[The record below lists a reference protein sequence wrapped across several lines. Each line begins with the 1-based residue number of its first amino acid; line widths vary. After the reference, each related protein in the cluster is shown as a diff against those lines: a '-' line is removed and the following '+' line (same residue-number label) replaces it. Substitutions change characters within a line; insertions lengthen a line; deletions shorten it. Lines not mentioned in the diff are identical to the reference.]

1 MALCRFSLGVC
12 IHRFLSCLIFKKS
25 NIMSHVHVSNTGRI
39 WKVFGILSAV
49 TIIEVFL
56 GILKPE
62 FLHMNNFLGM
72 NLLNWIF
79 YALTI
84 YKAYYIVWAFMHM
97 EGEKSSL
104 RSAVVYPLI
113 FLILY
118 ILFIL
123 LTEGDYIY
131 EVFKNSTIKWNF

>member
-1 MALCRFSLGVC
+1 M
-12 IHRFLSCLIFKKS
+12 S
-25 NIMSHVHVSNTGRI
+25 NVHVSNTSKI

-49 TIIEVFL
+49 TVVEVIL
-56 GILKPE
+56 GIIKPD
-62 FLHMNNFLGM
+62 FLFMNNFLGM

-84 YKAYYIVWAFMHM
+84 YKAYYIVFAFMHM
-97 EGEKSSL
+97 DGEKKSL
-104 RSAVVYPLI
+104 RSAVVFPLI
-113 FLILY
+113 ILILY

-131 EVFKNSTIKWNF
+131 GVFKNSTIKWNV

>member
-1 MALCRFSLGVC
+1 
-12 IHRFLSCLIFKKS
+12 
-25 NIMSHVHVSNTGRI
+25 MSHEHVSNIGRI

-49 TIIEVFL
+49 TVVEVYL
-56 GILKPE
+56 GILKPD
-62 FLHMNNFLGM
+62 FLFMNDFLSM

-79 YALTI
+79 YALTVF
-84 YKAYYIVWAFMHM
+84 KAYYIVFAFMHM

-104 RSAVVYPLI
+104 RSAVVFPVI

-118 ILFIL
+118 LLFIL